1 MIAPAG
7 EVSLVLDARCQLGE
21 GPVWDPVGRC
31 VYFVDILRG
40 HVHRFDPVTGASR
53 AYPIDRMVGAAAL
66 TQGAPDGMTLDAEGC
81 VWVALWG
88 GGADLSDLYI
98 TTASIKLSAHERA
111 GQPGAGGLF
120 LSHPGVRGRAPH
132 RFKG

>member
-7 EVSLVLDARCQLGE
+7 EVSLVLDARCQ
-21 GPVWDPVGRC
+21 
-31 VYFVDILRG
+31 
-40 HVHRFDPVTGASR
+40 
-53 AYPIDRMVGAAAL
+53 
-66 TQGAPDGMTLDAEGC
+66 GAPDGMTLDAEGG

-88 GGADLSDLYI
+88 GGAVHRYAPDGRLDRVTDLYI
-98 TTASIKLSAHERA
+98 TTASIKLSAHDRA

-120 LSHPGVRGRAPH
+120 LSRPGVRGRAPH

>member
-1 MIAPAG
+1 
-7 EVSLVLDARCQLGE
+7 
-21 GPVWDPVGRC
+21 
-31 VYFVDILRG
+31 
-40 HVHRFDPVTGASR
+40 
-53 AYPIDRMVGAAAL
+53 
-66 TQGAPDGMTLDAEGC
+66 MTLDAEGG

-88 GGADLSDLYI
+88 GGAVHRYAPDGRLDRVIRLPTAYPTSCVFGGADLSDLYI
-98 TTASIKLSAHERA
+98 TTASIKLSAHDRA